1 MKIAIPRE
9 RRPHERRVAAS
20 PDTVT
25 KLIGLGFEV
34 AIETGAG
41 DGASIT
47 DAAFAEAGAT
57 VVANEAAALA
67 EADVVLK
74 VQRPLIDGEHGGDE
88 VGEMKRGAILIGT
101 LAALQHPG
109 DVAAWEQAGLTA
121 FSLELLPRITRAQS
135 MDVLSSQSNL
145 AGYKAV
151 LDGAHEF
158 GRAFPM
164 MMTAAGTIPPARVL
178 ILGAGVAGLQAIATA
193 RRLGAVVSAYDVRP
207 VVKEQVESLGAKF
220 VEVDAAAIREAETEG
235 GYAKEM
241 GEDYRQKQAQV
252 LAEVLAKQDIAIC
265 TALIPGRPAP
275 VLITEDMVKSM
286 RPGSVI
292 VDLAVEQGGNCP
304 LSEYGEVVVR
314 HGITIVGHAN
324 VPSRLAR
331 DTTAMYARN
340 LLNFLTPLV
349 DAETKE
355 LAIDWDDE
363 IIKACL
369 ITRDGAVVH
378 PSLTETLEEA
388 VEAAS

>member
-1 MKIAIPRE
+1 MFTSTEP
-9 RRPHERRVAAS
+9 
-20 PDTVT
+20 
-25 KLIGLGFEV
+25 
-34 AIETGAG
+34 
-41 DGASIT
+41 
-47 DAAFAEAGAT
+47 DAAG
-57 VVANEAAALA
+57 ALA
-67 EADVVLK
+67 DADIVLK
-74 VQRPLIDGEHGGDE
+74 VQRPLIAGENGADE
-88 VGEMKRGAILIGT
+88 VAAMKPGAILVGT
-101 LAALQHPG
+101 LAALQHPS
-109 DVAAWEQAGLTA
+109 DVAAYAAAGLTA

-193 RRLGAVVSAYDVRP
+193 KRLGAVVLAYDVRP
-207 VVKEQVESLGAKF
+207 AVKEQVESLGAKF
-220 VEVDAAAIREAETEG
+220 VEVDAEATREAETAG

-241 GEDYRQKQAQV
+241 SEDYRKQQKQV
-252 LAEVLAKQDIAIC
+252 LGEVLAKQDIAIC

-275 VLITEDMVKSM
+275 VLITENIVKRM

-314 HGITIVGHAN
+314 HGVTIVGHAN

-331 DTTAMYARN
+331 DATAMYAKN
-340 LLNFLTPLV
+340 LLNFLAPLV
-349 DAETKE
+349 DGATRE

-378 PSLTETLEEA
+378 PSLAPAPEA
-388 VEAAS
+388 AAEAAS